1 MTPTQVLSLI
11 ADRKIE
17 FVDCRFMDF
26 PGLWQHKMFA
36 ASEITPDAFE
46 HGLGFDGSCVRGW
59 EAINEGDMLLV
70 PVAET
75 ATIDPFYAHPTLAV
89 ICDVKDPVTQKTYSR
104 DPRSVARR
112 AVRYMTESGVA
123 DRAMFTPELE
133 FFVFDHASFEQTT
146 NYAAYH
152 VDSVEG
158 QWNRGLQDAE
168 NMGRQLRA
176 HEGVFPSPPSDTLSN
191 LRTEM
196 ARHMQQMGIG
206 VESHHHEG
214 ATGGQCEIDLRHL
227 DLVHMADVCMI
238 YKYVVKNVAA
248 QHDKVATFMPKPL
261 HGENGS
267 GMHTHFSLWKNDQP
281 LFAGKHYAG
290 LSKMG
295 LHAIGGILKHGP
307 ALVALTNPTTNS
319 FKRLVPG
326 YEAPVNFA
334 YSSRNRWTA
343 IRIPVY
349 SHDPDTKRLEVRFPD
364 PSANPYLAFAAI
376 LMAALDGIA
385 NEIDP
390 GDPVDQNLT
399 DIPTETLDSLPGAPH
414 HLGEALDALE
424 VDHEFLRAGE
434 VFSEDV
440 IHYWIKYKR
449 DNEVDAL
456 AQRPHPYE
464 FCMYFDA

>member
-1 MTPTQVLSLI
+1 MTPKQILSLI
-11 ADRKIE
+11 GRRKIE

-36 ASEITPDAFE
+36 ANEITAAAFR

-59 EAINEGDMLLV
+59 EAINEADMLLI

-75 ATIDPFYAHPTLAV
+75 ATIDPFYQRPTLAV
-89 ICDVKDPVTQKTYSR
+89 ICDVKDPVTKKTYSR

-112 AVRYMTESGVA
+112 ATQHMRDVGVA
-123 DRAMFTPELE
+123 DSAMFTPELE
-133 FFVFDHASFEQTT
+133 FFVFDSAHYDQTT
-146 NYAAYH
+146 NAAGYR

-158 QWNRGLQDAE
+158 QWNRGLADAE
-168 NMGRQLRA
+168 NKGRQLRI
-176 HEGVFPSPPSDTLSN
+176 HEGVFPSPPGDTLSN

-196 ARHMQQMGIG
+196 AQHMQQMGIF

-227 DLVHMADVCMI
+227 DLVRMADVCMM
-238 YKYVVKNVAA
+238 YKYIVKNVAA
-248 QHDKVATFMPKPL
+248 RHGKVATFMPKPL
-261 HGENGS
+261 YGDNGS
-267 GMHTHFSLWKNDQP
+267 GMHTHFSLWKNGKP
-281 LFAGKHYAG
+281 LFAGRHYAG
-290 LSKMG
+290 LSKIG
-295 LHAIGGILKHGP
+295 LYAIGGILKHGP

-349 SHDPDTKRLEVRFPD
+349 SDDPRTRRLEIRFPD
-364 PSANPYLAFAAI
+364 PSCNPYLAFAAI
-376 LMAALDGIA
+376 LMAALDGIKHKI
-385 NEIDP
+385 EP
-390 GDPVDQNLT
+390 GDPVDR
-399 DIPTETLDSLPGAPH
+399 DIVDLSPEELNALPGAPRD
-414 HLGEALDALE
+414 LDAALSALE
-424 VDHEFLRAGE
+424 ADHDFLRTGD

-440 IHYWIKYKR
+440 IRYWIQYKR
-449 DNEVDAL
+449 GNEVDAL

-464 FCMYFDA
+464 FCMYFDV